1 MIRKIKNEYNGACR
15 CSKWIQGDKDAAH
28 YDSGITMVNDTANNK
43 YMISTSSP
51 DTEKYYVLIK
61 LTSNGES

>member
-1 MIRKIKNEYNGACR
+1 MF
-15 CSKWIQGDKDAAH
+15 
-28 YDSGITMVNDTANNK
+28 TMVNDTVNNK

-61 LTSNGES
+61 LIPNGES